1 MQGSRTRPRRVTL
14 LPRQWNDLGEKKKI
28 LKYLPTVVIIIKTLR

>member
-14 LPRQWNDLGEKKKI
+14 LPRQWNDLEEKKKYSNTF
-28 LKYLPTVVIIIKTLR
+28 LQL